1 MTLAEQIQLACL
13 MEATARKPGNVHP
26 AASFPDLTYN
36 DFVVAAQAVA
46 HPLASVHTV
55 GLGRAIYDAIAATRE
70 QTCSN
75 VNLGIVLLLAPLA
88 AVPDGVPLQPNL
100 PTVLNATT
108 TEDAE
113 HVYAAIGLAQP
124 GGMGKVSSQ
133 DVSERPTITLRDAMS
148 LAADR
153 DRIAEQYINE
163 FKLVFAAR
171 DTFCEFLSQLGD
183 WESAVVKLHVWILS
197 QWPDTLIARKCGW
210 DVAENAAVKA
220 SQLLDDCNQNGRMD
234 QDQLEAFDL
243 WLRADGNRRNPG
255 TTADLIAATLFAA
268 IRDALIETPS
278 RESIEHF
285 ARSISSAPG
294 GNA

>member
-36 DFVVAAQAVA
+36 DFVLAAQAVA
-46 HPLASVHTV
+46 NPLTSVHTV

-70 QTCSN
+70 RTCSN

-88 AVPDGVPLQPNL
+88 AVLDGVPLKPNL
-100 PTVLNATT
+100 SAVLNTTT

-113 HVYAAIGLAQP
+113 YVYAAIGLAQP
-124 GGMGKVSSQ
+124 GGMGRVSSQ
-133 DVSERPTITLRDAMS
+133 DVGERPTITLRDAMS

-153 DRIAEQYINE
+153 DRIAEQYVNE

-171 DTFCEFLSQLGD
+171 DKFCEFLSQLRD
-183 WESAVVKLHVWILS
+183 WELAIVKLHVWILS
-197 QWPDTLIARKCGW
+197 QWPDTLIARKCGR
-210 DVAENAAVKA
+210 DVAEKA
-220 SQLLDDCNQNGRMD
+220 TAKARQLLDDCNQNGRMD
-234 QDQLEAFDL
+234 PEKLEAFDR
-243 WLRADGNRRNPG
+243 WLRAAGNRRNPG

-285 ARSISSAPG
+285 ARSISSVPG
-294 GNA
+294 GKA